1 MHPRP
6 PPPNFSQKPAQPP
19 PDTPLPSFG
28 LYEILLE
35 NIQFDRESGVHE
47 SIHDLLHS
55 PGPLG
60 MKVRR
65 ILPHLMPVM
74 IRLEKLTLLNLLLQN
89 DVAIAPEA
97 VRAAAEQPFEE
108 AKMYLDLLF
117 THGWDINKA
126 LGATEPPVLRQLKV
140 HSVALKRPRLL
151 HWLLAKGADP
161 NVSCEQLDITS
172 LTVAVHQQ
180 DFEVVKLLLQHAEH
194 RQNGYLVHSALQRAN
209 DAEALEMLRLLHRYR
224 KPIDEIQWQD
234 KKSIVYRGAFA
245 CGTPLYWACRWA
257 KWQFALALV
266 TLGANRDQACVKD
279 GQCVGQTPREILVEE
294 GAAFAAELAQ
304 GLCVAGG
311 EDLL

>member
-1 MHPRP
+1 
-6 PPPNFSQKPAQPP
+6 
-19 PDTPLPSFG
+19 
-28 LYEILLE
+28 
-35 NIQFDRESGVHE
+35 
-47 SIHDLLHS
+47 
-55 PGPLG
+55 
-60 MKVRR
+60 
-65 ILPHLMPVM
+65 MPVM

-126 LGATEPPVLRQLKV
+126 LGATEPP
-140 HSVALKRPRLL
+140 
-151 HWLLAKGADP
+151 
-161 NVSCEQLDITS
+161 LDITS

-234 KKSIVYRGAFA
+234 KKSI
-245 CGTPLYWACRWA
+245 
-257 KWQFALALV
+257 
-266 TLGANRDQACVKD
+266 ACVKD